1 MASRTSAGVAYDRR
15 VSLIDL
21 HTHTRPLSHDS
32 LLTPDDLIEAAKAE
46 GLDGICLTEHD
57 FFWEAAAAA
66 ELSRRHDFVVIP
78 GIEVNTEFG
87 HALVFGLQRF
97 VFGMHRLADLVRLVG
112 AAGGAMVGAHPY
124 RRQLPFELRDS
135 GDWSG
140 AVEQTV
146 RNESYAHVSAIET
159 YNGRGTER
167 QNEFSLEVCK
177 RLGLPATAGSDSH
190 ELADVGRC
198 ATEFEAPIGG
208 LANLIGDLRAGR
220 CKPVVLREAP
230 PSPYRRVD

>member
-1 MASRTSAGVAYDRR
+1 M
-15 VSLIDL
+15 SLIDL

-32 LLTPDDLIEAAKAE
+32 FLTPDDLIEAAKAE

-57 FFWEAAAAA
+57 FFWEADAVA
-66 ELSRRHDFVVIP
+66 ELGRSHDFLVIP
-78 GIEVNTEFG
+78 GVEVNTEFG
-87 HALVFGLQRF
+87 HTLVFGLERF
-97 VFGMHRLADLVRLVG
+97 VFGMHKLSDLVRLVG
-112 AAGGAMVGAHPY
+112 EAGGAMVGAHPY

-140 AVEQTV
+140 ALEQTQG
-146 RNESYAHVSAIET
+146 NESYAHADAIET

-167 QNEFSLEVCK
+167 QNQFSLEVCR
-177 RLGLPATAGSDSH
+177 RLGLPAAAGSDSH
-190 ELADVGRC
+190 ERADVGRC
-198 ATEFEAPIGG
+198 ATEFKATIGG
-208 LANLIGDLRAGR
+208 LADLIAELRAGR

>member
-1 MASRTSAGVAYDRR
+1 

-32 LLTPDDLIEAAKAE
+32 LLTPDDLIEAAKKA
-46 GLDGICLTEHD
+46 GLDGVCLTEHD
-57 FFWEAAAAA
+57 FFWEHDAAA
-66 ELSRRHDFVVIP
+66 ELARRHDFVVIP

-87 HALVFGLQRF
+87 HTLVFGLERF

-112 AAGGAMVGAHPY
+112 EAGGAMVGAHPY
-124 RRQLPFELRDS
+124 RRQLPFELRDV

-140 AVEQTV
+140 ALEQTL
-146 RNESYAHVSAIET
+146 RNESYAHVSGIET

-167 QNEFSLEVCK
+167 QNKFSLEVCK
-177 RLGLPATAGSDSH
+177 GLGLPATAGSDSH
-190 ELADVGRC
+190 ELSDVGRC
-198 ATEFEAPIGG
+198 ATEFEMPIRG
-208 LANLIGDLRAGR
+208 LADLIAELGAGR

-230 PSPYRRVD
+230 SPHRRLD